1 MNPLN
6 HVAIIMDGNGR
17 WGLKN
22 KKSRNQGHKAGLNTV
37 EKIIKETIKQKI
49 KYLTLFAFSTENW
62 SRPKKEIS
70 YLFSLLENFLSNKI
84 NDFDKQNV
92 KLNIIGVKKFSKKL
106 NRLLNYSEKK
116 TAKNTTL
123 QINLALNYGSK
134 FEILNSIKKMNKN
147 NEKINEKNFT
157 KYLET
162 RNIPDPEL
170 LIRTGN
176 TKRLSNFLLWQLAY
190 SEIFFEKKL
199 WPDFSER
206 DFIRIIKN
214 FKKIKRNFGNIWCQK
229 IYLKE

>member
-62 SRPKKEIS
+62 NRPKKETD
-70 YLFSLLENFLSNKI
+70 YLFSLLEYFLSNKI
-84 NDFDKQNV
+84 EDFYKQDI

-116 TAKNTTL
+116 TFKNNKL

-134 FEILNSIKKMNKN
+134 SEIINSIKTMIKN
-147 NEKINEKNFT
+147 DDKINEKNFI
-157 KYLET
+157 KYLQT
-162 RNIPDPEL
+162 KNIPDPEL

-190 SEIFFEKKL
+190 SEIFFEKKF
-199 WPDFSER
+199 WPDFNER

-214 FKKIKRNFGNIWCQK
+214 FKKIKRNFGNI
-229 IYLKE
+229 